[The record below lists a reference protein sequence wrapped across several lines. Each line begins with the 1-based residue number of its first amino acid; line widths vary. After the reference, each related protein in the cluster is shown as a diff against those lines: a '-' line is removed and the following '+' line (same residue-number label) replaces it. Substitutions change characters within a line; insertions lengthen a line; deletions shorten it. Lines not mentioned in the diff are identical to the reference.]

1 MNNSSSNLTL
11 NSTTTTSN
19 DGIEQLKNLFYEHF
33 SIKLNDYDETNAN
46 HLEGLRLDFKTFN
59 DIFFKWIHQLNGN
72 NSNANAA
79 SEMFEF
85 NLNANTI
92 SLNNANISSNNNE
105 RFYIKKRSNNK
116 LNSFSSGIQSSSYF
130 YSKKQQYSKLNGSD
144 SVGGSTYDDEYS
156 LMASSSHSS
165 SSIPSVALSDDDRLN
180 LDSNVLIPSMNE
192 FEQQTLFQQDGDGQN
207 VDLIV
212 EMTSENRQLRQI
224 ISDLKVQIQNAEET
238 NSNFERELEM
248 QNLKMDS
255 LSKTNSDLYS
265 KVNAFKEEND
275 YLRRQNE
282 AAKQTTHELAEENS
296 SMSMQLKDLSHRIK
310 IKESEIAK
318 LNALVLQGEQDSVKY
333 MNEFNEQ
340 KVSFFCCCCCC

>member
-33 SIKLNDYDETNAN
+33 SIKLNDYDELNAN

-59 DIFFKWIHQLNGN
+59 DIFFKWIHQLNGS

-79 SEMFEF
+79 SEMSEF

-92 SLNNANISSNNNE
+92 SLNNANISSNNSNNSNNNE
-105 RFYIKKRSNNK
+105 QFYIKKRSNTK
-116 LNSFSSGIQSSSYF
+116 LNSISSGIQSSSYF

-180 LDSNVLIPSMNE
+180 LDSNLLIPSINE

-224 ISDLKVQIQNAEET
+224 ISDLKVQIQNAEDT
-238 NSNFERELEM
+238 NSQMVSELEM

-255 LSKTNSDLYS
+255 LNKTNSDLFS
-265 KVNAFKEEND
+265 RLNAFKEEND

-282 AAKQTTHELAEENS
+282 AAKQTTHELAEENN
-296 SMSMQLKDLSHRIK
+296 SMSMQLKDLSNQIK
-310 IKESEIAK
+310 VKESEIAK

-340 KVSFFCCCCCC
+340 KVNF